1 MTRNKQ
7 AVLPVSKKWL
17 VDGFCSFSRRMVAKQ
32 FDSFGVQTELLDL
45 KSIGDETPIVVFTNH
60 ASWWDPISGMLIRKK
75 YFPNRIFYAPI
86 DSEALENYRIM
97 AKLGFY
103 GLQLKTTAGASEF
116 LATTKLILKSK
127 NATVWI
133 TPEGRFTDVR
143 DHSQTLMPG
152 LAHLASRVP
161 GVVFIP
167 MALEYAFWDES
178 RPQLFARLGAA
189 ISQPEPPAQSSGYDK
204 SEWSELLTSRL
215 RQTQL
220 ELAQSVIARD
230 GSRFDYLIAS
240 RPTRL
245 GWYDYFRSWSAR
257 LKGKQFDP
265 RHSRQD

>member
-1 MTRNKQ
+1 MTRNHQ

-17 VDGFCSFSRRMVAKQ
+17 VDGFCGFSRRMVAKQ
-32 FDSFGVQTELLDL
+32 FMSFGIQTELLDW
-45 KSIGDETPIVVFTNH
+45 KAIDDDTPIVVFTNH
-60 ASWWDPISGMLIRKK
+60 ASWWDPISAMLIRKK
-75 YFPNRIFYAPI
+75 YFPNRVFYAPI

-103 GLQLKTTAGASEF
+103 GLPLKTTAGAAEF

-127 NATVWI
+127 NASVWI

-143 DHSQTLMPG
+143 DHSQPFMPG

-161 GVVFIP
+161 GVAFVP

-178 RPQLFARLGAA
+178 RPQLFARFGAA
-189 ISQPEPPAQSSGYDK
+189 IRQPEPRSDGSGVDK

-215 RQTQL
+215 RQTQC
-220 ELAQSVIARD
+220 ELSQSVIARD
-230 GSRFDYLIAS
+230 ETRFDYLIAS

-257 LKGKQFDP
+257 LRAKPFDP
-265 RHSRQD
+265 RHSVRK